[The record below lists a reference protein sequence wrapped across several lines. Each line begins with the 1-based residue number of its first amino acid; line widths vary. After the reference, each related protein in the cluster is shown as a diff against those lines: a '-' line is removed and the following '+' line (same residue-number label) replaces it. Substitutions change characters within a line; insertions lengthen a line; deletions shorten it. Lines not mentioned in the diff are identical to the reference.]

1 MIGYPL
7 DSHVTF
13 KTDGTPVFDR
23 AISSAPYRKLIKS
36 LFSDGVLPNP
46 STNLQVSAGTGMKV
60 NLYAGFAICNG
71 CQKLQ
76 ESNTAL
82 DIATASA
89 VNDRIDT
96 VVLRL
101 NDNDDVRECEFYVLT
116 GTPAV
121 APVRPALTQTDS
133 IWEIGLADVLVKANS
148 TQISN
153 ANITDTR
160 YETARCGVISSI
172 SEFDT
177 TTLYQQIQSDLQE
190 FREVN
195 QANFIAWV
203 ESLKSKLA
211 ENVAANLQLQI
222 DEINENH
229 QLKTYLS
236 PKLMDSTKDWSNF
249 ALKDLKAGRKLVA
262 TLAAAEDISNAY
274 ANGVIPV
281 AVAGT
286 LTGINANNTGYYQYV
301 TITGETYI
309 NSSESI
315 LGNVFTGWKQMVD
328 ILSSKE
334 EVEANTTAGKVVDAL
349 VVKDI
354 NSSLTEL
361 ANYLGYEFGS
371 LIPKLSDDS
380 TSIITS
386 GYTTSGYGYYAFDKY
401 ENTSYV
407 SNTYGTS
414 DHAYIGYDFGNKQ
427 QISKCKVVFINKD
440 TVSDNVS
447 IKIQGSNDNSNW
459 TDISTFST
467 GTLDVG
473 ATYKYTKEV
482 SANYRYYR
490 AYKVSSTANSRFA
503 IAEIDF
509 YK

>member
-76 ESNTAL
+76 ESNTTL

-101 NDNDDVRECEFYVLT
+101 NDNDDVRECEFYILT
-116 GTPAV
+116 GTPANT
-121 APVRPALTQTDS
+121 PVRPSLTQTDS
-133 IWEIGLADVLVKANS
+133 IWEIGLADILVKANS

-211 ENVAANLQLQI
+211 EDVAANLQLQI

-249 ALKDLKAGRKLVA
+249 KLSDLKVGRKLVA

-328 ILSSKE
+328 ILTTRE
-334 EVEANTTAGKVVDAL
+334 EMQGNTLPGKVVDAL

-354 NSSLTEL
+354 DSSLGGL
-361 ANYLGYEFGS
+361 AFGTDGDGNYGYYGADGS
-371 LIPKLSDDS
+371 LIPFSSFKELAYIAMKYGYGTTVGVVNKDSIFAGYTNKQGEYFQVETEYVKILKKGRYLLAQYFHDDS
-380 TSIITS
+380 AT
-386 GYTTSGYGYYAFDKY
+386 AQ
-401 ENTSYV
+401 
-407 SNTYGTS
+407 
-414 DHAYIGYDFGNKQ
+414 AQ
-427 QISKCKVVFINKD
+427 
-440 TVSDNVS
+440 
-447 IKIQGSNDNSNW
+447 
-459 TDISTFST
+459 ISTFKIQEFDADT
-467 GTLDVG
+467 VIQRLGVNLAWWTV
-473 ATYKYTKEV
+473 TIV
-482 SANYRYYR
+482 
-490 AYKVSSTANSRFA
+490 
-503 IAEIDF
+503 IAL
-509 YK
+509 

>member
-60 NLYAGFAICNG
+60 NLYSGFAICNG

-76 ESNTAL
+76 ESNTTL

-116 GTPAV
+116 GTPATT
-121 APVRPALTQTDS
+121 PVRPALTQTDS
-133 IWEIGLADVLVKANS
+133 IWEIGLADILVKANS

-190 FREVN
+190 FKEVN
-195 QANFIAWV
+195 QTNFIAWV

-211 ENVAANLQLQI
+211 EDVAGELQLQI
-222 DEINENH
+222 DEINDNH

-236 PKLMDSTKDWSNF
+236 PKLMDATKDWSNF
-249 ALKDLKAGRKLVA
+249 KLSDLKVGRKIVA

-328 ILSSKE
+328 ILTTKE
-334 EVEANTTAGKVVDAL
+334 EMQANTLPGKVVDAL
-349 VVKDI
+349 IVKEID
-354 NSSLTEL
+354 NSLKS
-361 ANYLGYEFGS
+361 
-371 LIPKLSDDS
+371 
-380 TSIITS
+380 
-386 GYTTSGYGYYAFDKY
+386 YYDEETDTLY
-401 ENTSYV
+401 IQS
-407 SNTYGTS
+407 GTS
-414 DHAYIGYDFGNKQ
+414 NYTYDSSTETLYIG
-427 QISKCKVVFINKD
+427 
-440 TVSDNVS
+440 
-447 IKIQGSNDNSNW
+447 
-459 TDISTFST
+459 
-467 GTLDVG
+467 
-473 ATYKYTKEV
+473 
-482 SANYRYYR
+482 
-490 AYKVSSTANSRFA
+490 
-503 IAEIDF
+503 
-509 YK
+509 

>member
-76 ESNTAL
+76 ESNTTL

-160 YETARCGVISSI
+160 YETARCGIISSI

-190 FREVN
+190 FKEVN

-203 ESLKSKLA
+203 ESLKSKLD
-211 ENVAANLQLQI
+211 EDVAANLQLQI

-249 ALKDLKAGRKLVA
+249 TLKDLKAGRKLVA

-328 ILSSKE
+328 ILTTRE
-334 EVEANTTAGKVVDAL
+334 EMQGNTLPGKVVDAL

-354 NSSLTEL
+354 DSSLTNE
-361 ANYLGYEFGS
+361 NSETFNFGVKDGVRGFFTNPS
-371 LIPKLSDDS
+371 RADDS
-380 TSIITS
+380 FIPFKRGIDTFTR
-386 GYTTSGYGYYAFDKY
+386 
-401 ENTSYV
+401 V
-407 SNTYGTS
+407 SNYTVSFTVPN
-414 DHAYIGYDFGNKQ
+414 DYDFILIYCWFTPAITRSSGK
-427 QISKCKVVFINKD
+427 
-440 TVSDNVS
+440 TVTLLW
-447 IKIQGSNDNSNW
+447 NDN
-459 TDISTFST
+459 
-467 GTLDVG
+467 GKY
-473 ATYKYTKEV
+473 ATYMAKDV
-482 SANYRYYR
+482 IANERFTSNNGWIQY
-490 AYKVSSTANSRFA
+490 AYLT
-503 IAEIDF
+503 

>member
-354 NSSLTEL
+354 NNSLTNESAETFNFGML
-361 ANYLGYEFGS
+361 NGKRGFFTDSSRGADTFYPFNNGDLKECLVGNGGAIMFMVKDDYSMLFSNGLSDLIGNYLKCDYV
-371 LIPKLSDDS
+371 
-380 TSIITS
+380 S
-386 GYTTSGYGYYAFDKY
+386 GYHANIYAVQDCTVAYKHDTNAIVEKDYSANELIYTVNYPSGYFCAFVK
-401 ENTSYV
+401 
-407 SNTYGTS
+407 
-414 DHAYIGYDFGNKQ
+414 
-427 QISKCKVVFINKD
+427 
-440 TVSDNVS
+440 
-447 IKIQGSNDNSNW
+447 
-459 TDISTFST
+459 
-467 GTLDVG
+467 
-473 ATYKYTKEV
+473 
-482 SANYRYYR
+482 
-490 AYKVSSTANSRFA
+490 
-503 IAEIDF
+503 
-509 YK
+509 

>member
-101 NDNDDVRECEFYVLT
+101 NDNDDVRECEFYILT
-116 GTPAV
+116 GTPANT
-121 APVRPALTQTDS
+121 PVRPSLTQTDS
-133 IWEIGLADVLVKANS
+133 IWEIGLADILVKANS

-236 PKLMDSTKDWSNF
+236 PTLMDSTKNWSNF
-249 ALKDLKAGRKLVA
+249 KLSDLKVGRKLVA

-286 LTGINANNTGYYQYV
+286 LTCINANNTGYYQYV

-328 ILSSKE
+328 ILTTRE
-334 EVEANTTAGKVVDAL
+334 EMQGNTLPGKVVDAL

-354 NSSLTEL
+354 DSSLNDLSNRFIEFEITCTSEYKTWVYYDL
-361 ANYLGYEFGS
+361 PTGCNADNCYIVGGKLYDGTYQQAWYVPYTNISVSLKENKLGMYNAEAGW
-371 LIPKLSDDS
+371 IP
-380 TSIITS
+380 
-386 GYTTSGYGYYAFDKY
+386 GTTLKILLYK
-401 ENTSYV
+401 
-407 SNTYGTS
+407 
-414 DHAYIGYDFGNKQ
+414 
-427 QISKCKVVFINKD
+427 FI
-440 TVSDNVS
+440 
-447 IKIQGSNDNSNW
+447 
-459 TDISTFST
+459 
-467 GTLDVG
+467 
-473 ATYKYTKEV
+473 
-482 SANYRYYR
+482 
-490 AYKVSSTANSRFA
+490 
-503 IAEIDF
+503 
-509 YK
+509 

>member
-76 ESNTAL
+76 ESNTTL

-101 NDNDDVRECEFYVLT
+101 NDNDDVRECEFYILT
-116 GTPAV
+116 GTPANT
-121 APVRPALTQTDS
+121 PVRPSLTQTDS

-236 PKLMDSTKDWSNF
+236 PTLMDSTKNWSNF
-249 ALKDLKAGRKLVA
+249 KLSDLKVGRKLVA

-301 TITGETYI
+301 TITGENYI

-328 ILSSKE
+328 ILTTRE
-334 EVEANTTAGKVVDAL
+334 EMQGNTLPGKVVDAL

-354 NSSLTEL
+354 DSSLTDLGGFKPVIDESTGEITGYKTTIGGADTVFPFSLFKEL
-361 ANYLGYEFGS
+361 AYIAMKY
-371 LIPKLSDDS
+371 
-380 TSIITS
+380 
-386 GYTTSGYGYYAFDKY
+386 GYGTTIGVVNKDSISAGYA
-401 ENTSYV
+401 
-407 SNTYGTS
+407 
-414 DHAYIGYDFGNKQ
+414 NKQ
-427 QISKCKVVFINKD
+427 GEYFQVESEYV
-440 TVSDNVS
+440 
-447 IKIQGSNDNSNW
+447 KILKKGRYLLAQYFHDSSA
-459 TDISTFST
+459 TAQAQISTFKIQEFDADTVIQSLVVDLEWWT
-467 GTLDVG
+467 VTIV
-473 ATYKYTKEV
+473 
-482 SANYRYYR
+482 
-490 AYKVSSTANSRFA
+490 
-503 IAEIDF
+503 IAL
-509 YK
+509 

>member
-249 ALKDLKAGRKLVA
+249 KLSDLKVGRKLVA

-315 LGNVFTGWKQMVD
+315 IGNVFTGWKQMVD
-328 ILSSKE
+328 ILTTRE
-334 EVEANTTAGKVVDAL
+334 EMQGNTLPGKVVDAL

-354 NSSLTEL
+354 DSSLESVKSSSCKFIDT
-361 ANYLGYEFGS
+361 S
-371 LIPKLSDDS
+371 KTLS
-380 TSIITS
+380 T
-386 GYTTSGYGYYAFDKY
+386 
-401 ENTSYV
+401 
-407 SNTYGTS
+407 
-414 DHAYIGYDFGNKQ
+414 
-427 QISKCKVVFINKD
+427 ISKN
-440 TVSDNVS
+440 
-447 IKIQGSNDNSNW
+447 
-459 TDISTFST
+459 
-467 GTLDVG
+467 GTCT
-473 ATYKYTKEV
+473 ATENCWAV
-482 SANYRYYR
+482 
-490 AYKVSSTANSRFA
+490 
-503 IAEIDF
+503 AEIGGAGNEFAKVTINDVIVAFHPSGSVFNVGLVTGNIVTLPVPVKKGQVVELKSTNSTVTF
-509 YK
+509 YAMC

>member
-121 APVRPALTQTDS
+121 SPVRPALTQTDS

-249 ALKDLKAGRKLVA
+249 KLSDLKVGRKLVA

-354 NSSLTEL
+354 NSSLNKVEPFI
-361 ANYLGYEFGS
+361 ANIYECSVSEGN
-371 LIPKLSDDS
+371 
-380 TSIITS
+380 IITS
-386 GYTTSGYGYYAFDKY
+386 KINGGGILLFIPLNAKNIHFKSSGSGQVGIAVF
-401 ENTSYV
+401 TASLPTIV
-407 SNTYGTS
+407 SAGT
-414 DHAYIGYDFGNKQ
+414 GRYDFNNFEAG
-427 QISKCKVVFINKD
+427 
-440 TVSDNVS
+440 DNIYSVNGVTGYCYIASLGES
-447 IKIQGSNDNSNW
+447 ITI
-459 TDISTFST
+459 TDI
-467 GTLDVG
+467 
-473 ATYKYTKEV
+473 YYT
-482 SANYRYYR
+482 
-490 AYKVSSTANSRFA
+490 
-503 IAEIDF
+503 I
-509 YK
+509 

>member
-249 ALKDLKAGRKLVA
+249 KLSDLKVGRKLVA

-328 ILSSKE
+328 ILTTRE
-334 EVEANTTAGKVVDAL
+334 EMQGNTLPGKVVDAL

-354 NSSLTEL
+354 DSSFGGLKFGIDSDGNYGYIKAGADTVTPFSSGIYKFAYSYNKNSNVVASDNLNFTIDSTRKYTILPICASNGYTSSTLKIAKNGTVVKTITTSTIDVTSFKLEL
-361 ANYLGYEFGS
+361 KNGDNISISITGS
-371 LIPKLSDDS
+371 LNNAAS
-380 TSIITS
+380 
-386 GYTTSGYGYYAFDKY
+386 F
-401 ENTSYV
+401 
-407 SNTYGTS
+407 
-414 DHAYIGYDFGNKQ
+414 
-427 QISKCKVVFINKD
+427 C
-440 TVSDNVS
+440 
-447 IKIQGSNDNSNW
+447 
-459 TDISTFST
+459 
-467 GTLDVG
+467 G
-473 ATYKYTKEV
+473 A
-482 SANYRYYR
+482 
-490 AYKVSSTANSRFA
+490 
-503 IAEIDF
+503 IF
-509 YK
+509 Y

>member
-1 MIGYPL
+1 
-7 DSHVTF
+7 
-13 KTDGTPVFDR
+13 
-23 AISSAPYRKLIKS
+23 
-36 LFSDGVLPNP
+36 
-46 STNLQVSAGTGMKV
+46 MKV

-76 ESNTAL
+76 ESNTTL

-249 ALKDLKAGRKLVA
+249 KLSDLKVGRKLVA

-328 ILSSKE
+328 ILTTRE
-334 EVEANTTAGKVVDAL
+334 EMQGNTLPGKVVDAL

-354 NSSLTEL
+354 DSSLANGEISFSVVDGEPYVKVGADSPRPFKSDINGTVLISGVMTINNPTIEFDVTNNTL
-361 ANYLGYEFGS
+361 ATINV
-371 LIPKLSDDS
+371 LS
-380 TSIITS
+380 
-386 GYTTSGYGYYAFDKY
+386 
-401 ENTSYV
+401 V
-407 SNTYGTS
+407 SNNNQAFAVYLDGTS
-414 DHAYIGYDFGNKQ
+414 AKTWNAGETGEKQIDVSNAKSMILIGTGNSLLNNT
-427 QISKCKVVFINKD
+427 IRKVQFD
-440 TVSDNVS
+440 
-447 IKIQGSNDNSNW
+447 IK
-459 TDISTFST
+459 
-467 GTLDVG
+467 
-473 ATYKYTKEV
+473 
-482 SANYRYYR
+482 
-490 AYKVSSTANSRFA
+490 
-503 IAEIDF
+503 
-509 YK
+509 

>member
-60 NLYAGFAICNG
+60 NLYSGFAICNG

-76 ESNTAL
+76 ESNTTL
-82 DIATASA
+82 DIETASA

-116 GTPAV
+116 GTPATT
-121 APVRPALTQTDS
+121 PVRPALTQTDS
-133 IWEIGLADVLVKANS
+133 IWEIGLADILVKANS

-190 FREVN
+190 FKEVN
-195 QANFIAWV
+195 QTNFIAWV

-211 ENVAANLQLQI
+211 EDVAGKLQLQI
-222 DEINENH
+222 DEINDNH

-236 PKLMDSTKDWSNF
+236 PKLMDATKDWSNF
-249 ALKDLKAGRKLVA
+249 KLSDLKVGRKLVA

-328 ILSSKE
+328 ILTTKE
-334 EVEANTTAGKVVDAL
+334 EMHANTLPGKVVDAL

-354 NSSLTEL
+354 DNSLKWFIDNGYLPDPSGDFSSIYKNGVINKNVVGLLSAYAFRNSSWMGAGT
-361 ANYLGYEFGS
+361 NSPSISNSGS
-371 LIPKLSDDS
+371 TLIMESPSSVSEGGSVFSENKINLSKFSKLKFTGLFSVP
-380 TSIITS
+380 TSATAII
-386 GYTTSGYGYYAFDKY
+386 GF
-401 ENTSYV
+401 
-407 SNTYGTS
+407 TS
-414 DHAYIGYDFGNKQ
+414 DKN
-427 QISKCKVVFINKD
+427 
-440 TVSDNVS
+440 DNFAFVS
-447 IKIQGSNDNSNW
+447 I
-459 TDISTFST
+459 
-467 GTLDVG
+467 
-473 ATYKYTKEV
+473 
-482 SANYRYYR
+482 R
-490 AYKVSSTANSRFA
+490 
-503 IAEIDF
+503 
-509 YK
+509 

>member
-76 ESNTAL
+76 ESNTTL

-203 ESLKSKLA
+203 ESLKSKLD
-211 ENVAANLQLQI
+211 EDVAANLQLQI

-334 EVEANTTAGKVVDAL
+334 EGEANTTAGKVVDAL

-354 NSSLTEL
+354 NSSLT
-361 ANYLGYEFGS
+361 ANDNQFYFDYQDGKYGYNTDPNRGADTFSPFSNGGLNYGIINVDSSKFNTDIIVHSVNLGYKPTMVC
-371 LIPKLSDDS
+371 IV
-380 TSIITS
+380 T
-386 GYTTSGYGYYAFDKY
+386 TTSSDFSSIVEWIYCFDLNSTKYYY
-401 ENTSYV
+401 
-407 SNTYGTS
+407 
-414 DHAYIGYDFGNKQ
+414 DHRLVNFGGDPNAHGLMINSITDTGFSVKLLRPFAINKNYYWVAGNK
-427 QISKCKVVFINKD
+427 
-440 TVSDNVS
+440 TV
-447 IKIQGSNDNSNW
+447 
-459 TDISTFST
+459 
-467 GTLDVG
+467 
-473 ATYKYTKEV
+473 
-482 SANYRYYR
+482 
-490 AYKVSSTANSRFA
+490 
-503 IAEIDF
+503 
-509 YK
+509 

>member
-211 ENVAANLQLQI
+211 ENVAASLQLQI

-249 ALKDLKAGRKLVA
+249 KLSDLKVGRKLVA

-328 ILSSKE
+328 ILTTRE
-334 EVEANTTAGKVVDAL
+334 EMQGNTLPGKVVDAL

-354 NSSLTEL
+354 DSSL
-361 ANYLGYEFGS
+361 Y
-371 LIPKLSDDS
+371 KLD
-380 TSIITS
+380 
-386 GYTTSGYGYYAFDKY
+386 
-401 ENTSYV
+401 
-407 SNTYGTS
+407 
-414 DHAYIGYDFGNKQ
+414 YDNAVDLTG
-427 QISKCKVVFINKD
+427 IL
-440 TVSDNVS
+440 NV
-447 IKIQGSNDNSNW
+447 Q
-459 TDISTFST
+459 
-467 GTLDVG
+467 G
-473 ATYKYTKEV
+473 ATYTPHKSGTIVCKIQANAQNAVVALKQNDVEMMFLNVYTQY
-482 SANYRYYR
+482 NRG
-490 AYKVSSTANSRFA
+490 SSQIFVNPTTVTLYQLQNAKIEMFKF
-503 IAEIDF
+503 IPF
-509 YK
+509 K

>member
-76 ESNTAL
+76 ESNTTL

-160 YETARCGVISSI
+160 YETARCGIISSI

-190 FREVN
+190 FKEVN

-203 ESLKSKLA
+203 ESLKSKLD
-211 ENVAANLQLQI
+211 EDVAANLQLQI

-249 ALKDLKAGRKLVA
+249 TLKDLKAGRKLVA

-328 ILSSKE
+328 ILTTRE
-334 EVEANTTAGKVVDAL
+334 EMQGNTLPGKVVDAL

-354 NSSLTEL
+354 DSSLTKLKTYSTTEIDTGEKWIDGKSIYRKVITGGSISES
-361 ANYLGYEFGS
+361 NYIALDIGVNIDTLISASGCCTDYTGVKRNMNDSCGVS
-371 LIPKLSDDS
+371 L
-380 TSIITS
+380 T
-386 GYTTSGYGYYAFDKY
+386 
-401 ENTSYV
+401 NW
-407 SNTYGTS
+407 
-414 DHAYIGYDFGNKQ
+414 GN
-427 QISKCKVVFINKD
+427 NKI
-440 TVSDNVS
+440 NVS
-447 IKIQGSNDNSNW
+447 TYSVA
-459 TDISTFST
+459 ISSFTIIIE
-467 GTLDVG
+467 
-473 ATYKYTKEV
+473 YTKI
-482 SANYRYYR
+482 
-490 AYKVSSTANSRFA
+490 T
-503 IAEIDF
+503 
-509 YK
+509 